1 MCHGGYDEKR
11 KAFFLAIED
20 NNSKMRKLFPEELK
34 QYISK
39 KHGDQEIELAFINA
53 CHSEPFGRI
62 FLEAGIKRVICV
74 QADLKIADKVA

>member
-34 QYISK
+34 
-39 KHGDQEIELAFINA
+39 
-53 CHSEPFGRI
+53 
-62 FLEAGIKRVICV
+62 
-74 QADLKIADKVA
+74 